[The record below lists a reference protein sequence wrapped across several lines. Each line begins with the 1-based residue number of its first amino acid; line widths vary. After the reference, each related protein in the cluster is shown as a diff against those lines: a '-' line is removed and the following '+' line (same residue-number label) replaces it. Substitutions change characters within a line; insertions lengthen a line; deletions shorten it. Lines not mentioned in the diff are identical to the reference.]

1 MSICWARRAGATYDA
16 IAAMCDYV
24 STPMAFVLR
33 ISSQLKLWMSLDELG
48 IRRSDIMNADAPQLL
63 DSLYGRSFTG

>member
-1 MSICWARRAGATYDA
+1 
-16 IAAMCDYV
+16 
-24 STPMAFVLR
+24 MAFVLR